1 MSFEP
6 EKSEFHD
13 STASKLSRKFKWLN
27 LLLTQF
33 SVPSKETNKKNLHC
47 SAHLLECHLQQVLRL
62 MVLIN
67 GTILGLSVVKIC
79 AMWID
84 NIRT

>member
-1 MSFEP
+1 MIKFIIN
-6 EKSEFHD
+6 
-13 STASKLSRKFKWLN
+13 AILSAI
-27 LLLTQF
+27 
-33 SVPSKETNKKNLHC
+33 KENQQKKNLHC

-67 GTILGLSVVKIC
+67 GRILGLSVVKIC